1 MHLPLEGENSQQE
14 LPSAAAGPKEILHAP
29 QSTTNP
35 ESGTG
40 TPFPLRWLAVGLLLT
55 VVVLLAMLWLA
66 LDSLRNVT
74 TAQLRD
80 LRLQELSGR
89 IVHLDEVLTMSARMA
104 ATTGDL
110 QWERRYRQFEPQLD
124 AIIKETLQLTTLSDS
139 AEATKQTDAANLKLV
154 DMENQAFAL
163 VRAGQP
169 GQARPIVFGQAY
181 EAQKK
186 IYAEGIV
193 RLVQHIQ
200 QDLAASQ
207 RDQRNQAIFSVTV
220 AMLSIV
226 FLFVTWLL
234 VWRKLHRWRADQAAN
249 FAALARAEG
258 ALQIAH
264 DDLERRVK
272 ERTEQLE
279 LVHKQLLE
287 ASRKAGMAEV
297 ATGVLHN
304 VGNVLN
310 SVNVSATLVADSI
323 SKSKVSGLAKA
334 VALLQEHQLDL
345 GTYLSSDPRGQ
356 LLPGYLSQLSE
367 HLQADQEASV
377 KELNFLRQNIDHI
390 KEVVAMQQ
398 TFATASGVEE
408 HVDVREL
415 LEDSLRMNLSS
426 LSRHGVEVIREID
439 EVPPIMLDK
448 HKVLQILV
456 NLVSNA
462 RHACDDSGRSD
473 KRLRLRLTSG
483 DGRVRLSVSDNGA
496 GIPAE
501 NLTRIFNHGFT
512 TRKGGHGFGLHSG
525 ALAAKELGGSLRAQ
539 SDGIGLG
546 ATFTLELPLT
556 PPEALA

>member
-1 MHLPLEGENSQQE
+1 MHLLTKKGSNLQA
-14 LPSAAAGPKEILHAP
+14 LPSAVGGSQETLGAADISSLV
-29 QSTTNP
+29 TD
-35 ESGTG
+35 TG
-40 TPFPLRWLAVGLLLT
+40 APFPLSWLAGGLLLA
-55 VVVLLAMLWLA
+55 VLVLLAMLGFA
-66 LDSLRNVT
+66 FDSLRNVT
-74 TAQLRD
+74 TVQLRD

-124 AIIKETLQLTTLSDS
+124 AIIKETLQLTTLSES

-169 GQARPIVFGQAY
+169 DQAKPILFGKAY
-181 EAQKK
+181 ESQKK

-193 RLVQHIQ
+193 RLVQQIQ

-207 RDQRNQAIFSVTV
+207 HDKRNQAIFFVG
-220 AMLSIV
+220 AALLSIL

-234 VWRKLHRWRADQAAN
+234 VWGKLHRWRSEQAAN
-249 FAALARAEG
+249 FAALEKAEG

-264 DDLERRVK
+264 DDLEKRVK

-279 LVHKQLLE
+279 QAHKQLLE

-310 SVNVSATLVADSI
+310 SVNVSATLVTDSI
-323 SKSKVSGLAKA
+323 GKSKVSGLARA
-334 VALLQEHQLDL
+334 VALLQEHELDL
-345 GTYLSSDPRGQ
+345 GAYLGSDPRGK
-356 LLPGYLSQLSE
+356 LLPGYLLQLAE
-367 HLQADQEASV
+367 HLQADQDENL

-390 KEVVAMQQ
+390 KEIVAMQQ
-398 TFATASGVEE
+398 TFATAYGVEE
-408 HVDVREL
+408 CVDVREL
-415 LEDSLRMNLSS
+415 LEDSLRMNLSA
-426 LSRHGVEVIREID
+426 LSRHGVEVIRDID
-439 EVPPIMLDK
+439 AVPLTMLDK

-462 RHACDDSGRSD
+462 KHACDESGRTD
-473 KRLRLRLTSG
+473 KRLTMGLASV
-483 DGRVRLSVSDNGA
+483 DGRVRFSVTDNGV
-496 GIPAE
+496 GIPAQ
-501 NLTRIFNHGFT
+501 NLLQIFNHGFT

-525 ALAAKELGGSLRAQ
+525 ALAAKELGGSLQAQ
-539 SDGIGLG
+539 SDGVGLG

-556 PPEALA
+556 PP